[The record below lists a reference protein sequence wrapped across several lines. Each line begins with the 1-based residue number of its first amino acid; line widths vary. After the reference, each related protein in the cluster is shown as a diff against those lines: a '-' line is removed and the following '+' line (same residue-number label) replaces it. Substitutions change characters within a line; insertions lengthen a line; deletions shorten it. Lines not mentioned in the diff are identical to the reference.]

1 MLRKL
6 TVKNFVL
13 IDALEID
20 FQTGFT
26 AITGETG
33 SGKSILLGALSLLK
47 GDRADFSL
55 IGPDGNR
62 SVVEGV
68 FSMDEVSRNFLEALD
83 FEPWPELVVRR
94 EIQHDGRSRAF
105 VNDTPIGLQ
114 DMKRLMSR
122 MLVIHSQYNTLELKD
137 KDYQLS
143 VLDALSGT
151 SEIAKD
157 FKIHYAHFLT
167 LGKNLQVLKE
177 RQRDMLAKQDYESFL
192 LSELSALNLREVHY
206 DALAQALERQEQKQ
220 ELSEILE
227 GLVQFSEGNA
237 MNVLQGF
244 RSKIQKI
251 AAKDA
256 SFTGLLDQFNQLIP
270 LLEEIGYEASSKN
283 DDLRSN
289 NVDVEEVLLQVDE
302 FNRLLNKHRAT
313 DQASLLQLFEELSS
327 RSDSL
332 VQLTS
337 ELSVLESR
345 LLEEEKALVTK
356 AQNLNELRK
365 KKALHLEEELKEG
378 LTGLKLKDAQ
388 IQFDLKETASLNDR
402 GMVDL
407 EILFSANKGMELTPI
422 HKAASG
428 GELSRVMLLLQQLI
442 SVRMELPCIL
452 FDEIDTGVSGDV
464 AERMGKLLR
473 TMGTNRQLFA
483 ITHLPQV
490 AAKAQGHLKVTK
502 EEIHDRTITKVK
514 PLTDEDRILEIARLL
529 SGEEI
534 KSEAV
539 QQAHILIAS

>member
-1 MLRKL
+1 
-6 TVKNFVL
+6 VL

-143 VLDALSGT
+143 ILDALSGT

-192 LSELSALNLREVHY
+192 LSELSALNLREVRY
-206 DALAQALERQEQKQ
+206 DALSQALERQEQKQ

-289 NVDVEEVLLQVDE
+289 NVDVEDVLLQVDE

-345 LLEEEKALVTK
+345 ILEEEKALVTK

-365 KKALHLEEELKEG
+365 KKALHLKEELKEG

>member
-143 VLDALSGT
+143 ILDALSGT

-192 LSELSALNLREVHY
+192 LSELSALNLREVRY
-206 DALAQALERQEQKQ
+206 DALSQALERQEQKQ

-289 NVDVEEVLLQVDE
+289 NVDVEDVLLQVDE

-345 LLEEEKALVTK
+345 ILEEEKALVTK

-365 KKALHLEEELKEG
+365 KKALHLKEELKEG

-502 EEIHDRTITKVK
+502 EEIHDHTITKVK

>member
-6 TVKNFVL
+6 TVRNFVL

-20 FQTGFT
+20 FQQGFT
-26 AITGETG
+26 TITGETG
-33 SGKSILLGALSLLK
+33 SGKSILLGALGLLK

-68 FSMDEVSRNFLEALD
+68 FSMDEVSRDFLEALD

-94 EIQHDGRSRAF
+94 EIQQDGRSRAF

-114 DMKRLMSR
+114 DMKSLMSR

-157 FKIHYAHFLT
+157 FKMHYAHFLT
-167 LGKNLQVLKE
+167 LGKNLQLLME
-177 RQRDMLAKQDYESFL
+177 RQRDLLAKQDYESFL
-192 LSELSALNLREVHY
+192 LSELSALNLSEVQY

-237 MNVLQGF
+237 MNALQSF

-251 AAKDA
+251 AAQDA
-256 SFTGLLDQFNQLIP
+256 SFTGLLDQLNQLIP
-270 LLEEIGYEASSKN
+270 LLEEIGYQATAKN

-289 NVDVEEVLLQVDE
+289 TVDVEDVLRQVDE
-302 FNRLLNKHRAT
+302 YNRLLNKHRVT
-313 DQASLLQLFEELSS
+313 NQASLLNLFEELSS
-327 RSDSL
+327 RSESL
-332 VQLTS
+332 VKLTS
-337 ELSVLESR
+337 EVSVLQSQI
-345 LLEEEKALVTK
+345 LEEEKVLVAK
-356 AQNLNELRK
+356 AQHLNELRR
-365 KKALHLEEELKEG
+365 KKALHLTEELKEG
-378 LTGLKLKDAQ
+378 LAGLKLKDAQ
-388 IQFDLKETASLNDR
+388 IQFDLKDTATLNER

-407 EILFSANKGMELTPI
+407 EILFSANKGMELIPI

-502 EEIHDRTITKVK
+502 EDVHDRTITKVK

>member
-143 VLDALSGT
+143 ILDALSGT

-192 LSELSALNLREVHY
+192 LSELSALNLREVRY
-206 DALAQALERQEQKQ
+206 DALSQALERQEQKQ

-289 NVDVEEVLLQVDE
+289 NVDVEDVLLQVDE

-345 LLEEEKALVTK
+345 MLEEEKALVTK

-365 KKALHLEEELKEG
+365 KKALHLKEELKEG

-502 EEIHDRTITKVK
+502 EEIHDHTITKVK

>member
-1 MLRKL
+1 
-6 TVKNFVL
+6 
-13 IDALEID
+13 
-20 FQTGFT
+20 
-26 AITGETG
+26 
-33 SGKSILLGALSLLK
+33 
-47 GDRADFSL
+47 
-55 IGPDGNR
+55 
-62 SVVEGV
+62 
-68 FSMDEVSRNFLEALD
+68 
-83 FEPWPELVVRR
+83 
-94 EIQHDGRSRAF
+94 
-105 VNDTPIGLQ
+105 
-114 DMKRLMSR
+114 
-122 MLVIHSQYNTLELKD
+122 
-137 KDYQLS
+137 
-143 VLDALSGT
+143 
-151 SEIAKD
+151 
-157 FKIHYAHFLT
+157 
-167 LGKNLQVLKE
+167 
-177 RQRDMLAKQDYESFL
+177 
-192 LSELSALNLREVHY
+192 
-206 DALAQALERQEQKQ
+206 
-220 ELSEILE
+220 
-227 GLVQFSEGNA
+227 

-289 NVDVEEVLLQVDE
+289 NVDVEDVLLQVDE

-345 LLEEEKALVTK
+345 ILEEEKVLVAK
-356 AQNLNELRK
+356 AHHLNELRR
-365 KKALHLEEELKEG
+365 KKALHLTEELKEG
-378 LTGLKLKDAQ
+378 LSGLKLKDAQ
-388 IQFDLKETASLNDR
+388 IQFDLKDTATLNER

-407 EILFSANKGMELTPI
+407 EILFSANKGMELIPI

-502 EEIHDRTITKVK
+502 EDIHDRTITKVK

>member
-143 VLDALSGT
+143 ILDALSGT

-192 LSELSALNLREVHY
+192 LSELSALNLREVRY
-206 DALAQALERQEQKQ
+206 DALSQALERQEQKQ

-289 NVDVEEVLLQVDE
+289 NVDVEDVLLQVDE

-327 RSDSL
+327 RSESL

-345 LLEEEKALVTK
+345 ILEEEKALVTK

-365 KKALHLEEELKEG
+365 KKALHLKEELKEG

>member
-83 FEPWPELVVRR
+83 FETWPELVVRR

-143 VLDALSGT
+143 ILDALSGT

-192 LSELSALNLREVHY
+192 LSELSALNLREVRY
-206 DALAQALERQEQKQ
+206 DALSQALERQEQKQ

-289 NVDVEEVLLQVDE
+289 NVDVEDVLLQVDE

-345 LLEEEKALVTK
+345 MLEEEKALVTK

-365 KKALHLEEELKEG
+365 KKALHLKEELKEG

-502 EEIHDRTITKVK
+502 EEIHDHTITKVK

>member
-20 FQTGFT
+20 FQQGFT

-33 SGKSILLGALSLLK
+33 SGKSILLGALGLLK

-55 IGPDGNR
+55 IGPDGNK

-68 FSMDEVSRNFLEALD
+68 FSMDEISLNFLTSMD
-83 FEPWPELVVRR
+83 FEPWTELVVRR
-94 EIQHDGRSRAF
+94 EIQKDGRSRAF

-114 DMKRLMSR
+114 ELKDLMSR

-143 VLDALSGT
+143 ILDALSGT
-151 SEIAKD
+151 QESAKD
-157 FKIHYAHFLT
+157 FRARFSKFQG
-167 LGKNLQVLKE
+167 LGKKLHALQE
-177 RQRDMLAKQDYESFL
+177 QQRELLNKQDYESFL
-192 LSELSALNLREVHY
+192 LEELLAMNLREMDY
-206 DALAQALERQEQKQ
+206 DNLAQELSRHEQKQ

-227 GLVQFSEGNA
+227 GLVQLSEGDAPNH
-237 MNVLQGF
+237 LQGY
-244 RSKIQKI
+244 RAKLQKMSGN
-251 AAKDA
+251 D
-256 SFTGLLDQFNQLIP
+256 SGFTALLEQLDQLIA
-270 LLEEIGYEASSKN
+270 LMKEIGFEASSKIE
-283 DDLRSN
+283 DLMSN
-289 NVDVEEVLLQVDE
+289 TIDASEVLSRVDE
-302 FNRLLNKHRAT
+302 YNRLLNKHRVT
-313 DQASLLQLFEELSS
+313 DQSSLLNIMHELAS
-327 RSDSL
+327 RSETLSQWTKDISL
-332 VQLTS
+332 
-337 ELSVLESR
+337 LESLIVDEQLALVAAAKTLNVSR
-345 LLEEEKALVTK
+345 REKAL
-356 AQNLNELRK
+356 LLS
-365 KKALHLEEELKEG
+365 EELKEG
-378 LTGLKLKDAQ
+378 LVGLKLKDAQ
-388 IQFDLKETASLNDR
+388 IQFILTDTDALNER

-442 SVRMELPCIL
+442 SRQMELPCIL

-473 TMGTNRQLFA
+473 SMGENRQLLA

-490 AAKAQGHLKVTK
+490 AAKAQGHLKVAK
-502 EEIHDRTITKVK
+502 EDRSDRTITSVRS
-514 PLTDEDRILEIARLL
+514 LEDEERILELARLL

-534 KSEAV
+534 KPEAV
-539 QQAHILIAS
+539 QQAHILRTS

>member
-143 VLDALSGT
+143 ILDALSGT

-502 EEIHDRTITKVK
+502 EDIHDRTITKVK

>member
-143 VLDALSGT
+143 ILDALSGT

-177 RQRDMLAKQDYESFL
+177 RQRDMLSKQDYESFL
-192 LSELSALNLREVHY
+192 LSELSALNLREVRY
-206 DALAQALERQEQKQ
+206 DALSQALERQEQKQ

-289 NVDVEEVLLQVDE
+289 NVDVEDVLLQVDE

-345 LLEEEKALVTK
+345 MLEEEKALVTK

-365 KKALHLEEELKEG
+365 KKALHLKEELKEG

-388 IQFDLKETASLNDR
+388 IQFDLKNTASLNER

>member
-55 IGPDGNR
+55 IGPEGNR

-167 LGKNLQVLKE
+167 LGKNLHVLKE

-345 LLEEEKALVTK
+345 MLEEEKALVAK

-365 KKALHLEEELKEG
+365 KKALHLKEELKEG

-388 IQFDLKETASLNDR
+388 IQFDLKDTASLNER

-502 EEIHDRTITKVK
+502 EDIHDRTITKVK